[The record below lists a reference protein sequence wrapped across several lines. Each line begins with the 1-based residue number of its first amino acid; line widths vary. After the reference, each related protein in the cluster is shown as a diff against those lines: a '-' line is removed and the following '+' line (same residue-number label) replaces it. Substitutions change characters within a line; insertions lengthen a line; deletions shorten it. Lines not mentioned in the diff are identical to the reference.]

1 MKIRSVAI
9 AFAALCAA
17 SVPAAVF
24 AYTLPAGYTA
34 IEYIQSAGG
43 SVNSA
48 YVDTG
53 YTPTSGSFGFF
64 LDFTYLGTVGTSGTR
79 LMGSSAVAGGKW
91 LGLGLTAWSNSGGGG
106 QLVFDQANGVLDPG
120 IVSGTRTWIE
130 LKNRH
135 VTSSTGL
142 NADFSSYTPSYYGN
156 VYVGNAHRATMANGS
171 AMRIYRFKLY
181 NGNTLVHD
189 FVPVTNASGVPG
201 LYDIAGDAGFR
212 ASATSIAFTAGP
224 LSENCDGEEFE
235 TDVVLPSGYARL
247 DCLEATGTQYI
258 DTGITPTPATA
269 FETVFACTS
278 EKWGRNL
285 NGSVSG
291 DGLGGGNNPLCAGS
305 YSVSANLSAF
315 FSVNGRVGAEVPYD
329 THFHKYYVGS
339 AFQTI
344 DSTTNTPAT
353 PVTAFP
359 SGYSQLTLNVF
370 RGNCWWTEDHQL
382 LQKLKYFKVLESGA
396 VVARMVPA
404 LRISD
409 YELGLY
415 DVARQQFLTNC
426 GTGKFVAKLPKLP
439 PGKDDLDPEDTSF
452 AGLKIAV
459 LGDSYSDYRSN
470 GSGYYPA
477 LGVDTVDKM
486 WYSIVAD
493 TLGATIVGSRE
504 FNYIGYIEGV
514 GGTTVGYMTKE
525 TSFHSRIW
533 NMGKG
538 KTQGADA
545 DIIFVFGGA
554 NDQAQGAAQGDYLY
568 DPADWNNTTLKDFRP
583 ALASLLTRL
592 RSFYPKARVYCVV
605 NAPATS
611 ETDIYLQP
619 EFIESTTNI
628 CRHLG
633 VPYIELHDIERENRH
648 PTAAGQRAIGEQVAD
663 FVANDFTNRA
673 RTVYSDAL
681 LWSND
686 ASLERRQ
693 IGHEFVYIVTNA
705 SKKVR
710 LLFHHPATI
719 TEILLVGGGGGGGET
734 IGGGGGGGQVRSVS
748 GPIEVERWSKLVVDV
763 GGGGGGSAV
772 AACERSSDPVVVGNY
787 WHYGFSGTESTLICD
802 GEELYSAAGGGG
814 GGGWGTSYHDGRPGA
829 SGGGGSNGGAG
840 GTATDGYAGGS
851 STSPGAGGG

>member
-1 MKIRSVAI
+1 MTNKPI
-9 AFAALCAA
+9 ALAAAAALA
-17 SVPAAVF
+17 SLAGAVE
-24 AYTLPAGYTA
+24 LPAGYTSV
-34 IEYIQSAGG
+34 EYIQSAGG

-64 LDFTYLGTVGTSGTR
+64 LDFTYLDTVGSSGTR
-79 LMGSSAVAGGKW
+79 LMGSSAVAGSKW
-91 LGLGLTAWSNSGGGG
+91 RGIGLTAWSNTGGGG
-106 QLVFDQANGVLDPG
+106 QLVFDNNANAILDPG
-120 IVSGTRTWIE
+120 IVSGTKMWIE
-130 LKNRH
+130 LKNLH

-142 NADFSSYTPSYYGN
+142 NTDFSSCTPSYYGN
-156 VYVGNAHRATMANGS
+156 VYVGNAHRETMANGS

-189 FVPVTNASGVPG
+189 FVPATNASGVPG

-212 ASATSIAFTAGP
+212 ASATSTAFTAGP
-224 LSENCDGEEFE
+224 
-235 TDVVLPSGYARL
+235 
-247 DCLEATGTQYI
+247 
-258 DTGITPTPATA
+258 
-269 FETVFACTS
+269 
-278 EKWGRNL
+278 
-285 NGSVSG
+285 
-291 DGLGGGNNPLCAGS
+291 
-305 YSVSANLSAF
+305 
-315 FSVNGRVGAEVPYD
+315 EVAPP
-329 THFHKYYVGS
+329 
-339 AFQTI
+339 Q
-344 DSTTNTPAT
+344 
-353 PVTAFP
+353 
-359 SGYSQLTLNVF
+359 
-370 RGNCWWTEDHQL
+370 
-382 LQKLKYFKVLESGA
+382 
-396 VVARMVPA
+396 
-404 LRISD
+404 
-409 YELGLY
+409 
-415 DVARQQFLTNC
+415 
-426 GTGKFVAKLPKLP
+426 PKRP
-439 PGKDDLDPEDTSF
+439 RGKDDLDPEDTSF

-459 LGDSYSDYRSN
+459 LGDSYSDYRS
-470 GSGYYPA
+470 GGGGYYPA
-477 LGVDTVDKM
+477 LGVDSVVKM

-504 FNYIGYIEGV
+504 SNYILGK

-525 TSFHSRIW
+525 TSFHSRVW
-533 NMGKG
+533 GLGKN
-538 KTQGADA
+538 QGADA
-545 DIIFVFGGA
+545 DLIFVFGGA

-583 ALASLLTRL
+583 ALASLLVRL
-592 RSFYPKARVYCVV
+592 RSFYPKARVYCIV

-611 ETDIYLQP
+611 ATDIYLQP

-673 RTVYSDAL
+673 RTVYSDVL

-710 LLFHHPATI
+710 LLFHQPATI

-748 GPIEVERWSKLVVDV
+748 GPINVEAWSKLVVDV

-772 AACERSSDPVVVGNY
+772 AACERSADPVVVGNY

-814 GGGWGTSYHDGRPGA
+814 GGGWGNQSSYYNGRAGA
-829 SGGGGSNGGAG
+829 SGGGGSHGGSGGA
-840 GTATDGYAGGS
+840 ATDGCAGGS
-851 STSPGAGGG
+851 STSPGAGGGGGAGGAGTAGTATASGRGGSGVVVSISGQSLEYGAGGGGGAGNSATTPGAAGGESGGAGAAIGGGMGSPGMDGRGGGGGGGSHDGSGYAGGRGGCGTVIIRLKSPAFSGSVYYLR